1 MENKKKKVK
10 IILNA
15 RLCVFIFQK
24 LLILRPNLKETLFKN
39 IFKNTLHI
47 LIILI
52 FNNFLAQN
60 KQKIVEKNSD
70 KNTVVTTKDSIKVE
84 KEQLEDVV
92 YSKADNTRNDVP
104 KKMSYLNKNA
114 QVKYQDM
121 QIDADYIQIDWDKG
135 MIYARGKVDST
146 GKITIPAS
154 ATQGGKKYEY
164 RDFNY
169 NYKTKQFIAYD
180 AITEEGEVFVLA

>member
-1 MENKKKKVK
+1 MTWIYWCITIYLIIG
-10 IILNA
+10 IILSA
-15 RLCVFIFQK
+15 LTCHMLSDQSIYDD
-24 LLILRPNLKETLFKN
+24 FKN
-39 IFKNTLHI
+39 E
-47 LIILI
+47 
-52 FNNFLAQN
+52 
-60 KQKIVEKNSD
+60 VD
-70 KNTVVTTKDSIKVE
+70 

-92 YSKADNTRNDVP
+92 YSKADNIRNDVP
-104 KKMSYLNKNA
+104 KKMSYLNKKA

-146 GKITIPAS
+146 GKIVIPAS

-169 NYKTKQFIAYD
+169 NYKTKQAIAYD
-180 AITEEGEVFVLA
+180 ARTEESEGVVVAQ